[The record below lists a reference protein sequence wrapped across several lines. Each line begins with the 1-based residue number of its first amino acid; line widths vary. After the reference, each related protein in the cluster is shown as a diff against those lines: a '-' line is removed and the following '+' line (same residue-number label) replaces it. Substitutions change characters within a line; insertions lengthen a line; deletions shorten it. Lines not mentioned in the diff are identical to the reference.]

1 MGDMANFAV
10 ICRGRRPRRPEK
22 RKPFL
27 QRKMAI
33 KQRIFHRHDITKTP
47 FVIRVA
53 EDVDPYKIKFSPS
66 LINPNLI
73 TASRILQIRRSNIF
87 PCRILPTWLRRR
99 GGLR

>member
-1 MGDMANFAV
+1 MGDMANFDV
-10 ICRGRRPRRPEK
+10 TRRGRRPRRPEK

-33 KQRIFHRHDITKTP
+33 KQRIFRRHDITKTP

-66 LINPNLI
+66 TPINCNF
-73 TASRILQIRRSNIF
+73 ANSRRYYAN
-87 PCRILPTWLRRR
+87 TK
-99 GGLR
+99 

>member
-53 EDVDPYKIKFSPS
+53 EDVDPYKIISSP
-66 LINPNLI
+66 NP
-73 TASRILQIRRSNIF
+73 
-87 PCRILPTWLRRR
+87 
-99 GGLR
+99 

>member
-1 MGDMANFAV
+1 MGDVANLAV
-10 ICRGRRPRRPEK
+10 ICRGRRPRRPGK

-53 EDVDPYKIKFSPS
+53 EDVDPYKIISCLTDKPQFYKG
-66 LINPNLI
+66 
-73 TASRILQIRRSNIF
+73 
-87 PCRILPTWLRRR
+87 ILP
-99 GGLR
+99 